1 MFVSLFER
9 QYLLFGPNFPLF
21 VDRLVQ
27 LIVRMLV
34 LLLLVPRAS
43 L

>member
-9 QYLLFGPNFPLF
+9 QYLLFGRNFSLF

-34 LLLLVPRAS
+34 HLLLVPRAS
-43 L
+43 F